1 MEKAWI
7 AVALLAAAGC
17 HSGPAGVP
25 KAAEAS
31 APKPGQESSEAVA
44 RAYARALN
52 EGTLEDGLALFPPDA
67 VVSSA
72 LTCTGPNALAVQVA
86 EQRKQLTEQHGKLQK
101 VLKEQKLAFAY
112 VGPGEVHTKKKGTV
126 EDGCTLQ
133 VDLEAHEEF
142 LRFEPESKA
151 MLLVARVGD
160 RFYLIQAPK

>member
-1 MEKAWI
+1 MKQAWI
-7 AVALLAAAGC
+7 VVASLVVAGC
-17 HSGPAGVP
+17 HSGPAG
-25 KAAEAS
+25 
-31 APKPGQESSEAVA
+31 APKPAEAPAPKAGHESSEAVA

-52 EGTLEDGLALFPPDA
+52 EGTLEDGLALFPSEA
-67 VVSSA
+67 VVASVM
-72 LTCTGPNALAVQVA
+72 TCTGPNALAVQVA

-101 VLKEQKLAFAY
+101 LLKEQKLAFAY

-133 VDLEAHEEF
+133 VELEAHEEF

-160 RFYLIQAPK
+160 RFYLIHAPK